1 MLVYTEVFTSFIII
15 MAIAMIVTI
24 NNHSDIRIARK
35 TSGLRA
41 TAVFAACSAGG
52 VLFGPVGLAIGASV
66 GGATA
71 IKMTRK
77 NTKSLVEFVNGLSKK
92 QKKKLVKKVK
102 EDVSR
107 IDIGGKKKDILSWI
121 CQHDKVPIIVVQTV
135 MNYIKQDLDMRIIEN
150 KK

>member
-1 MLVYTEVFTSFIII
+1 MPDETEQFMSAII
-15 MAIAMIVTI
+15 MILNN
-24 NNHSDIRIARK
+24 NNHNNIRIARK
-35 TSGLRA
+35 TSGLGA

-71 IKMTRK
+71 IKMTLK

-107 IDIGGKKKDILSWI
+107 IYIGGKKKDPNILSWI
-121 CQHDKVPIIVVQTV
+121 CQHDKVTIIVVQTV

>member
-1 MLVYTEVFTSFIII
+1 MPDETEQFMSAII
-15 MAIAMIVTI
+15 MILTN
-24 NNHSDIRIARK
+24 NNHNNIRIARK
-35 TSGLRA
+35 TSGLGA

-71 IKMTRK
+71 IKMTLK
-77 NTKSLVEFVNGLSKK
+77 NTKSLVEFLNGLSKK
-92 QKKKLVKKVK
+92 QKKKLVKNVK

-107 IDIGGKKKDILSWI
+107 IYIGGKKKDPNILSWI

>member
-1 MLVYTEVFTSFIII
+1 MSDETEQFMSAII
-15 MAIAMIVTI
+15 MILNN
-24 NNHSDIRIARK
+24 NNHNNIRIARK
-35 TSGLRA
+35 TSGLGA

-71 IKMTRK
+71 IKMTLK
-77 NTKSLVEFVNGLSKK
+77 NTKSLVEFLNGLSKK
-92 QKKKLVKKVK
+92 QKKKLVKNVK

-107 IDIGGKKKDILSWI
+107 IYIGGKKKDPNILSWI

>member
-1 MLVYTEVFTSFIII
+1 MSDETEQFMSAII
-15 MAIAMIVTI
+15 MILNN
-24 NNHSDIRIARK
+24 NNHNNICIARK
-35 TSGLRA
+35 TSGLGA

-71 IKMTRK
+71 IKMSLK
-77 NTKSLVEFVNGLSKK
+77 NTKSLVDFVNGLSKK

-107 IDIGGKKKDILSWI
+107 IDIGGKKDILSWI
-121 CQHDKVPIIVVQTV
+121 CQHDKVTIIVVQTV

>member
-1 MLVYTEVFTSFIII
+1 MPDETEQFMSAII
-15 MAIAMIVTI
+15 MILNN
-24 NNHSDIRIARK
+24 NNHNNIRIARK
-35 TSGLRA
+35 TSGLGA

-52 VLFGPVGLAIGASV
+52 VLFGPIGLAIGASV

-71 IKMTRK
+71 IKMSLK
-77 NTKSLVEFVNGLSKK
+77 NTKSLVDFVNGLSKK

-107 IDIGGKKKDILSWI
+107 IDIGGKKDILSWI
-121 CQHDKVPIIVVQTV
+121 CQHDKVTIIVVQTV